1 MKNYLK
7 PALLI
12 FVVIVFS
19 DLEAQIKSGY
29 DFGLNLSTMTLNMKG
44 LSSGPEISAGFHFGQ
59 IFEIPIT
66 ENFTFQPGLL
76 FSAKGSDY
84 KIDNIDVSI
93 APIYIEIP
101 VIAVYSFGSEAL
113 KISIFT
119 GPYFAYGI
127 DGYKI
132 ESGGEMKS
140 ISYGSHEN
148 NDLKPFDIGFNF
160 GAGVNIKGLQITTQY
175 GLGLAN
181 LSTSADATIKNKVI
195 GISITSFF
203 EAK

>member
-101 VIAVYSFGSEAL
+101 VIAVYSFGSETL

>member
-44 LSSGPEISAGFHFGQ
+44 LSSGPEMSAGFHFGQ

-66 ENFTFQPGLL
+66 ENLTFQPGLL

-140 ISYGSHEN
+140 LSYGSHKN

-160 GAGVNIKGLQITTQY
+160 GAGVNIKGLQITAQY

-181 LSTSADATIKNKVI
+181 LSTAADATFKNKVI